1 MNEKVTFK
9 NPIAIL
15 INRLNSFKTE
25 TKSRLLN
32 FVAKTVGEWISK
44 SNLYVMVTDDAN
56 SYNYTEG
63 YIVGYRQDTGLEIQV
78 TTDELVSQDYMEVE
92 LVDAYDN
99 EGNNLDVDYFEHEG
113 DRLRIEIDIENEK
126 EEAVEHELEEKD
138 EKIEMMKKENEELRK
153 ELYQY
158 EKQGLDYLKGDRE
171 ESKPTTIKLK
181 GFNN

>member
-1 MNEKVTFK
+1 
-9 NPIAIL
+9 
-15 INRLNSFKTE
+15 
-25 TKSRLLN
+25 
-32 FVAKTVGEWISK
+32 
-44 SNLYVMVTDDAN
+44 MVTDDAN

-126 EEAVEHELEEKD
+126 EEAVEHALEEKD

-153 ELYQY
+153 
-158 EKQGLDYLKGDRE
+158 
-171 ESKPTTIKLK
+171 
-181 GFNN
+181 

>member
-126 EEAVEHELEEKD
+126 EEAVEHALEEKD

-153 ELYQY
+153 
-158 EKQGLDYLKGDRE
+158 
-171 ESKPTTIKLK
+171 
-181 GFNN
+181 